1 MKKIVVSVFA
11 CTAVLA
17 FIACG
22 KTASVGSSS
31 SSATSTATTTATST
45 QEEKVQKP
53 TRVNQ
58 ESRISPGVQK
68 NEPVYWYITPSR
80 AHHSESNHHH

>member
-68 NEPVYWYITPSR
+68 KEK
-80 AHHSESNHHH
+80 